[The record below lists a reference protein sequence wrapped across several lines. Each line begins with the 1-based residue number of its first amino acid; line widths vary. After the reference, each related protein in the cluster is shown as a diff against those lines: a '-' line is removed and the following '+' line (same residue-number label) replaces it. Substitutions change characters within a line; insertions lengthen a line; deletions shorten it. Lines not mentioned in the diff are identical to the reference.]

1 MTSVLNDQETS
12 ILLAL
17 KAKADA
23 GSPTG
28 AIEVTPEQTEIMRK
42 AYLAVMLGG
51 VEIPEH
57 IKKTAEKLFN

>member
-42 AYLAVMLGG
+42 AYLAIVVGVLGVLVLG
-51 VEIPEH
+51 VP
-57 IKKTAEKLFN
+57 KFK